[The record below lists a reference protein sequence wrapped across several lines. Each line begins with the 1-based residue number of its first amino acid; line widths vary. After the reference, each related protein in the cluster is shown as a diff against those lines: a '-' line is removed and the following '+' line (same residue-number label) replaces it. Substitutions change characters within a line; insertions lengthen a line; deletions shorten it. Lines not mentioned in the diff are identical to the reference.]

1 MKTLKTNEMAAR
13 EAATENVR
21 VLNCT
26 NLHAV
31 EGGAAL
37 RPEGAPT
44 ELAAGGRVPL
54 AVCTT
59 DDGGGEI
66 TVYARGSELALVS
79 SGLATATADTG
90 SEQMAA
96 VADGSRLHVLTPR
109 KHLIY
114 KVSPEALTAETPP
127 RAVVRFATEAD
138 SSLVA
143 DVGAVQLSRTY
154 SAGESAADA
163 DSRRLSSLL
172 ATTLDRLDRDSRAAG
187 LWWMPTLMAV
197 RLRDS
202 HGRTVLTTPP
212 MLVASAD
219 GACCD
224 GVLEL
229 YSDDGRTTAAT
240 SLAAPA
246 WRVKATVDSMA
257 DCDLMAEVLATPML
271 QRLDSGATAA
281 VAMRRRADDRYFC
294 RATMPTAPTAVW
306 AGGGA
311 ARADA
316 LADMA
321 GAFDRVAR
329 VVATA
334 RLAARG
340 SLSIDVRP
348 PVSGDILSDISSLTE
363 AMAAPAPTD
372 AFDLGWVAAPH
383 SFTASAVAAA
393 PGAALLAGLTV
404 NPFEGFLPQC
414 YAATTVRG
422 KAWHAA
428 ARVTFADGS
437 SRTVTA
443 EGDDFAPERF
453 GPVLA
458 YPSPLATSLYLTV
471 RVGATVRCGLFPLRP
486 DKDRRR
492 AIYVAPSLC
501 PAELPDTAAVY
512 VVPAENPLPL
522 VYDDVM
528 AVADDGLTA
537 LTAVQRVA
545 LGRVNAMIA
554 ANHAQGAWDYGRARF
569 YVMTSSGIYSAAVA
583 SGGKSLSMS
592 MVDNRTVER
601 ADAVARAGE
610 DVYAVASADLIRLRA
625 ASVKT
630 VVRDCGA
637 RLLAWN
643 GRRGRLWLIPPQGD
657 IEVLDPAT
665 GRRTLLAQAWQP
677 QRVATV
683 GGRTYIADDSR
694 VAEVGPEQP
703 FVERSVRW
711 TLRVRTPT
719 GGRFGRERTLAVDM
733 SGHVGEL
740 HVDVRRVFIDRR
752 APASTVAM
760 TVRGEVHS
768 GLRRR
773 FCARGSDFEINIS
786 GSVGP
791 DFLLERV
798 SI

>member
-26 NLHAV
+26 NLRAV
-31 EGGAAL
+31 GGGAAL
-37 RPEGAPT
+37 RPDGPPP
-44 ELAAGGRVPL
+44 ELVTGGRMPL
-54 AVCTT
+54 AVCTA
-59 DDGGGEI
+59 DAGGEL
-66 TVYARGSELALVS
+66 TVYARGSELALVR
-79 SGLATATADTG
+79 SGLATATADVG
-90 SEQMAA
+90 SEPLAA
-96 VADGSRLHVLTPR
+96 VADGSRLHVLTLR

-114 KVSPEALTAETPP
+114 NVTPEALTPEAAP

-138 SSLVA
+138 SSLAA

-154 SAGESAADA
+154 SAGESAVDA

-172 ATTLDRLDRDSRAAG
+172 AATLDRLDRDSRAAG

-202 HGRTVLTTPP
+202 RGRTVLTTPP
-212 MLVASAD
+212 MLVGSAD

-229 YSDDGRTTAAT
+229 NSDDGRTTAAT
-240 SLAAPA
+240 TLSAPA
-246 WRVKATVDSMA
+246 WRVKATVESLADS
-257 DCDLMAEVLATPML
+257 DLQAEVLATPML

-294 RATMPTAPTAVW
+294 RTTMPTAPTAVW
-306 AGGGA
+306 AGAGA

-321 GAFDRVAR
+321 GAFDKAAR

-340 SLSIDVRP
+340 ALTIDVRP
-348 PVSGDILSDISSLTE
+348 PVAGDIQADISALTA
-363 AMAAPAPTD
+363 AMAAPAAAD
-372 AFDLGWVAAPH
+372 ALDLGWVAAPH

-404 NPFEGFLPQC
+404 NAFEGFRPQC

-443 EGDDFAPERF
+443 EGDDYAPERF
-453 GPVLA
+453 GPVLS
-458 YPSPLATSLYLTV
+458 YPSPLATSLYLIV
-471 RVGATVRCGLFPLRP
+471 RVGATVRSGLFALRP
-486 DKDRRR
+486 DKDRHR
-492 AIYVAPSLC
+492 AIYVAPALK
-501 PAELPDTAAVY
+501 PIELPDAAADY
-512 VVPAENPLPL
+512 IVPAETPRPL
-522 VYDDVM
+522 VCDDVM

-537 LTAVQRVA
+537 LTAVRRVA
-545 LGRVNAMIA
+545 IGRVNAMIA

-569 YVMTSSGIYSAAVA
+569 YVMTSTGIYSAAVA

-592 MVDNRTVER
+592 LVDSRTVKL
-601 ADAVARAGE
+601 AGAVARAGE
-610 DVYAVASADLIRLRA
+610 DVYAVASGDLIRLRA

-643 GRRGRLWLIPPQGD
+643 GRRGRLWLIPAQGD

-665 GRRTLLAQAWQP
+665 GRRTMLAPAWLP

-683 GGRTYIADDSR
+683 GGRTYVADDSR
-694 VAEVGPEQP
+694 VAEVGAEQP
-703 FVERSVRW
+703 FVERAVRW
-711 TLRVRTPT
+711 TMRVRTPE
-719 GGRFGRERTLAVDM
+719 GCRQGRERTLAVDM
-733 SGHVGEL
+733 SGHAGEL
-740 HVDVRRVFIDRR
+740 RVDVRRVYLDRR
-752 APASTVAM
+752 APASAVAL
-760 TVRGEVHS
+760 TVRGDVRS

-773 FCARGSDFEINIS
+773 FVARGTDFEIDIS
-786 GSVGP
+786 GTVGP

-798 SI
+798 SL